1 MKNAIYDK
9 PSANIKL
16 NGEKLKAFP
25 LKSGRR
31 MPTLTCSIQ
40 QSIGSPGHSNQTM
53 KRNEKHTNWKGRC
66 KIHIGITK
74 YIDFVSCK
82 LKESHVV

>member
-1 MKNAIYDK
+1 MLSGD
-9 PSANIKL
+9 
-16 NGEKLKAFP
+16 ELKAF
-25 LKSGRR
+25 LLRKDQEQNKVVVTHSHH
-31 MPTLTCSIQ
+31 IFKY
-40 QSIGSPGHSNQTM
+40 SIGSRGHSNQTM

-66 KIHIGITK
+66 KIHIGVTK